1 MGNAAI
7 KQMIEYIEAGDF
19 PAEFSARDLGLDEFA
34 ENTGLPIIK
43 MMYDAF
49 SGSIDAAM
57 EVHEALLLRWPWAI
71 KSSATGGFQAWTNH
85 ALGLRGLGY
94 TGWTPSHPARAWLIA
109 ILRALDDTDQHEG
122 GSNG

>member
-1 MGNAAI
+1 MGNNAI
-7 KQMIEYIEAGDF
+7 RQALEYIEAGDF

-49 SGSIDAAM
+49 SGSLDAAKSL
-57 EVHEALLLRWPWAI
+57 HEALIHEGAFVEIHWARRYDNESRVTI
-71 KSSATGGFQAWTNH
+71 NKAGIGWCAGFDI
-85 ALGLRGLGY
+85 
-94 TGWTPSHPARAWLIA
+94 PARAWLIA
-109 ILRALDDTDQHEG
+109 ILRTLEDADQHEG